1 MNTDKHGLF
10 IRRLRRRI
18 AIGLLCF
25 PIVYVLSIGPIAKLD
40 DSGLIGERANNI
52 LCVLYAPLK
61 PLGAIPGMRQ
71 IFNWY
76 LFRVWNCDT
85 MGDNTL

>member
-1 MNTDKHGLF
+1 MDKHGLS
-10 IRRLRRRI
+10 RHRKLKWL
-18 AIGLLCF
+18 AIGLPCLLLL
-25 PIVYVLSIGPIAKLD
+25 YVLSIGPIAKLD

-76 LFRVWNCDT
+76 LFRVWKCDT